1 MSVKIEH
8 RENNVITALKF
19 KVAIAN
25 RLIIEDIHRTSLPK
39 TPMKNSYLRRD
50 VEKTVVPETYTGTII
65 WKVPYASYQ
74 ERGRRAYGPPH
85 IVKNYTTPGTG
96 KDFAKNAVKGT
107 MSHVKDFYKNI
118 I

>member
-39 TPMKNSYLRRD
+39 TPMKSSYLRRD

-74 ERGRRAYGPPH
+74 EQGSRADGSH
-85 IVKNYTTPGTG
+85 VVRNYTTSGTG

-107 MSHVKDFYKNI
+107 ISHVKDFYKNI

>member
-8 RENNVITALKF
+8 RENNIITALKF

-25 RLIIEDIHRTSLPK
+25 RLIIEDIHRTSLHN
-39 TPMKNSYLRRD
+39 TPMLSSQLRRN

-65 WKVPYASYQ
+65 WRQPYSSYQ
-74 ERGRRAYGPPH
+74 ERGRRADGSH
-85 IVKNYTTPGTG
+85 VIRKYTTPGTG
-96 KDFAKNAVKGT
+96 KDFAKNAVKET

>member
-25 RLIIEDIHRTSLPK
+25 RLIIEDVHRTSLSK

-65 WKVPYASYQ
+65 WKAPYASYQ
-74 ERGRRAYGPPH
+74 ERGSRADGSH
-85 IVKNYTTPGTG
+85 VVKSYTTPGTG
-96 KDFAKNAVKGT
+96 KDFAKNAVKET
-107 MSHVKDFYKNI
+107 LSHVKDFYKNI

>member
-25 RLIIEDIHRTSLPK
+25 RLIIEDIHRTSLSK
-39 TPMKNSYLRRD
+39 TPMLSSQLRRN

-65 WKVPYASYQ
+65 WRQPYASYQ
-74 ERGRRAYGPPH
+74 ERGSRADGSH
-85 IVKNYTTPGTG
+85 VVRNYTTPGTG
-96 KDFAKNAVKGT
+96 KDFAKDSVKET
-107 MSHVKDFYKNI
+107 LSHVRDFYKNI